1 MGTDTELP
9 IFPLSNVV
17 LFPGV
22 QAPLH
27 LFEPRYRQMAEHALA
42 TSRRIGMVTVPPEH
56 VAGMEAD
63 PPVYPVGCAG
73 VIAQSQRLP
82 DGCYDVVLHGTQR
95 FRIIGELPRGGDRLY
110 RVAEVEPLDDPY
122 PSSQR
127 GHVASLRR
135 SIVELVA
142 SLVRQSDPERAEQIS
157 PELFRGVDDATFVN
171 SLGAGAAGGR
181 EHPDPLRASGGPAL
195 LPDRPAGR
203 SRSVASGLRA
213 LSISATRN
221 SLI

>member
-171 SLGAGAAGGR
+171 SLGSSLAFPP
-181 EHPDPLRASGGPAL
+181 EEKQAL
-195 LPDRPAGR
+195 LEAANIPTRFERLEGLLSFRIAQLGAPGASRAG
-203 SRSVASGLRA
+203 SVH
-213 LSISATRN
+213 
-221 SLI
+221 